1 MYFGRME
8 LLQQG
13 IVRLS
18 PEHIANILEIYND
31 VKAWLIGN
39 NITQWSKDYPD
50 MEVLKI
56 DLIKGDYYGLFIKDK
71 LAGVIVINTKIDRRY
86 FDILN
91 WKTNI
96 NNESLTV
103 HRLAVCPNFQGKGI
117 ATLLM
122 DFAEAKGKE
131 NGFKSLVLDT
141 YSQNEINLKF
151 YKKRGYQKVGK
162 IKFEHTNVP
171 FTCFEKI
178 L

>member
-1 MYFGRME
+1 ME
-8 LLQQG
+8 ILSKNITNLSIDQLNR
-13 IVRLS
+13 IVNLYS
-18 PEHIANILEIYND
+18 I
-31 VKAWLIGN
+31 VKCWLVEN
-39 NITQWSKDYPD
+39 NITQWPKDYPD
-50 MEVLKI
+50 MEVLKN
-56 DLIKGDYYGLFIKDK
+56 DLIKGDYYGLIIKDK

-117 ATLLM
+117 ASLLM
-122 DFAEAKGKE
+122 DFAETQGKE

-141 YSQNEINLKF
+141 FSENKKNIRF
-151 YKKRGYQKVGK
+151 YEKRGYKKVGQIEFNHTK
-162 IKFEHTNVP
+162 IP